1 VKRSDVLRGAAIA
14 AAIITVTALH
24 LLAPLDQIVVHEILQ
39 RAYYVPIIVAALAFG
54 LRGGLAAALFASA
67 AYLPHIALHWHH
79 EAPAYAINQYLEIVL
94 FNVVGVAVGVLGDRS
109 RHARLRAEGSAEELR
124 RAYAELRRT
133 FDQLVQADRMTS
145 LGELSASVVHEIR
158 NPLASIQG
166 AVEILQD
173 EIATDSPRREFAGI
187 ALREIGRLNGIVE
200 HFLTFAR
207 PPKPVVAP
215 TDVDR
220 LVRTTATLVEHRAAS
235 RGVLFEIASSSQS
248 PLAMVDSEQ
257 LTQVLIN
264 LFLNA
269 LDAMPDGG
277 RIRVRTELSDDERIV
292 SIEVADQGAGIDPA
306 LLDRVFDPF
315 VTTKERGLGLGL
327 SIAYRIVAE
336 HGGSITVRNGDAGA
350 VFRLTLPAGE
360 GAADGSAG
368 KGG

>member
-1 VKRSDVLRGAAIA
+1 VKRSVVLRGAAIA
-14 AAIITVTALH
+14 AAIIAVTVLH
-24 LLAPLDQIVVHEILQ
+24 LLAPLDRIVVHEILQ

-94 FNVVGVAVGVLGDRS
+94 FNVVGVAVGMLGDRL
-109 RHARLRAEGSAEELR
+109 RHARLRAEASAEELR

-173 EIATDSPRREFAGI
+173 EIAADSPRREFAGI

-207 PPKPVVAP
+207 PPKPVVAA
-215 TDVDR
+215 TDLDR
-220 LVRTTATLVEHRAAS
+220 LVRTTATLVAQRAAS
-235 RGVLFEIASSSQS
+235 RGVEFDIESVSGPVS
-248 PLAMVDSEQ
+248 AMVDSEQ

-277 RIRVRTELSDDERIV
+277 RIRVRTEPSDDQRTV
-292 SIEVADQGAGIDPA
+292 SIEVADEGTGIDPT
-306 LLDRVFDPF
+306 LVDRVFDPF

-336 HGGSITVRNGDAGA
+336 HGGSFAVRNGKAGA
-350 VFRLTLPAGE
+350 VFRLTLPAG
-360 GAADGSAG
+360 G
-368 KGG
+368 